1 MKRHLERA
9 SLALL
14 SGFLAF
20 SAVQSARADD
30 LLTSI
35 KKTHE
40 ITVGTENDPPLS
52 FVNSKGQL
60 DGIYADITTEAFQRM
75 GLGNVTV
82 KPIAMPF
89 ASLIPSLL
97 SGRIQMV
104 DDSMTATA
112 KRAEIISFTDTIYFN
127 PESLDVA
134 IGNPKHLQTQAD
146 LCGKAAGTY
155 EGTTYLAL
163 LQKANTSCPADKK
176 MDIHAYPTLDNAF
189 ADLSAGRVDA
199 VVASGALS
207 SYALVKNPNLKFE
220 LVKTYVPADRPHA
233 NSALAVSKSDTAFIA
248 AFNKVYAGM
257 LADGSVAKIFT
268 KWGLTPTDFFLKP

>member
-1 MKRHLERA
+1 MKRHLKRA

-20 SAVQSARADD
+20 GAVQSARADD
-30 LLTSI
+30 LLTTI

-52 FVNSKGQL
+52 YVDSKGQL
-60 DGIYADITTEAFQRM
+60 AGIYADITTEAFKRM
-75 GLGNVTV
+75 GLGDVTV

-134 IGNPKHLQTQAD
+134 IGNPKHLQTLAD

>member
-1 MKRHLERA
+1 MTRHLKHA

-14 SGFLAF
+14 TGFLALG
-20 SAVQSARADD
+20 AAQSARADD

-134 IGNPKHLQTQAD
+134 IGNPKHLQTLAD

-220 LVKTYVPADRPHA
+220 LVKSYVPADRPHA

-257 LADGSVAKIFT
+257 LTDGSVANIFT